1 MMSYEHQGMSFLQ
14 KMRSTRVGLM
24 KSASENCLTLPAE
37 AIVRA
42 RWSNLSHCT
51 KIASSAGGFAR

>member
-24 KSASENCLTLPAE
+24 KSASENSLTLPAE

-42 RWSNLSHCT
+42 R
-51 KIASSAGGFAR
+51 